1 MKRIVSFLALLLAVA
16 TLSAQERPVLRVV
29 TPGDSTPLLQ
39 RRPALRLPQRP
50 AVGHYTLGTVV
61 DGDTIPYFKLPEI
74 TVYASGMLLTQA
86 EIRNNKKLIR
96 NVRLMLPYAREGKRR
111 LDKLEV
117 EIAAMPKKQRKA
129 AIKKAEE
136 ELLRDYKGE
145 ISNYTF
151 SQGLVLIKLI
161 DRETSR
167 TAYNIVGELR
177 GSLRAGLYQTLAKL
191 FGYNLKTT
199 FDPKNDPK
207 DNLIDRIVISIER
220 GQL

>member
-1 MKRIVSFLALLLAVA
+1 MKRTFLIFLLVAGLCA
-16 TLSAQERPVLRVV
+16 TLGAQERKLVA
-29 TPGDSTPLLQ
+29 TDSVRSSVFSPASMQ
-39 RRPALRLPQRP
+39 RRAL
-50 AVGHYTLGTVV
+50 AKGEHYTLGKVV
-61 DGDTIPYFKLPEI
+61 DGDTIPYIRLKEVK
-74 TVYASGMLLTQA
+74 VYASGMLLTQK
-86 EIRNNKKLIR
+86 EIKNNQKLIR
-96 NVRLMLPYAREGKRR
+96 NVKLMLPYAQEGKRR
-111 LDKLEV
+111 LDALEV
-117 EIAAMPKKQRKA
+117 EIAALPKRQRKD

-177 GSLRAGLYQTLAKL
+177 GKLRAGLYQTLAKL